1 MNMKKISLDTVIS
14 TYNKLKS
21 NAKTPTTEQMLTNIH
36 ETSQKIT
43 SSGGIVSPTAIIT
56 ILSSKGIITKSRTIY
71 YNKKE
76 VGGKT
81 TNAYRLLI
89 DAWIEHS
96 TIVNAVN
103 LSSKDLQNTIPE
115 SLVEDSDLVKIEDL
129 TLRHK
134 MALLLGEV
142 RGLRNQVNTLKEVR
156 TNPTLSLSKPL
167 AELSYEES
175 MELTLDGF
183 DIEVLQ
189 EFLKVAK
196 SSDVGFSKDG
206 ELMAKNVIKRDEIL
220 SEKGLKET
228 IEKIINLHTPPDL

>member
-1 MNMKKISLDTVIS
+1 MNMKKISLDTVIAI
-14 TYNKLKS
+14 YNDLKS
-21 NAKTPTTEQMLTNIH
+21 KAKTPTTEQMLTNIH

-56 ILSSKGIITKSRTIY
+56 ILSSKGIITKPRTIY

-76 VGGKT
+76 VNGQT

-96 TIVNAVN
+96 TIANAVN
-103 LSSKDLQNTIPE
+103 LSNKDLQNTIPE
-115 SLVEDSDLVKIEDL
+115 SFVDDSDLVKIEDL

-142 RGLRNQVNTLKEVR
+142 KGLRNQVNTLKEVR
-156 TNPTLSLSKPL
+156 NNPKLSLSKPL

-175 MELTLDGF
+175 MELTLGED
-183 DIEVLQ
+183 DIEALRD
-189 EFLKVAK
+189 FLKVSK
-196 SSDVGFSKDG
+196 SSHVGFSELG
-206 ELMAKNVIKRDEIL
+206 ELKALKAIKRDEIL
-220 SEKGLKET
+220 SNTGLKDILEV
-228 IEKIINLHTPPDL
+228 IINLHTPPDT

>member
-1 MNMKKISLDTVIS
+1 MNMKKISLDTVIAI
-14 TYNKLKS
+14 YNDLKS
-21 NAKTPTTEQMLTNIH
+21 KAKTPTTEQMLTNIH

-56 ILSSKGIITKSRTIY
+56 ILSSKGIITKPRTIY

-76 VGGKT
+76 VNGQT

-96 TIVNAVN
+96 TIANAVN
-103 LSSKDLQNTIPE
+103 LSSKDLQDTVPE
-115 SLVEDSDLVKIEDL
+115 SFVDDSDLVKIEDL

-142 RGLRNQVNTLKEVR
+142 KGLRNQVNTLKEVR
-156 TNPTLSLSKPL
+156 NNPKLSLSKPL

-175 MELTLDGF
+175 MELTLGED
-183 DIEVLQ
+183 DIEALRD
-189 EFLKVAK
+189 FLKVSK
-196 SSDVGFSKDG
+196 SSHVGFSELG
-206 ELMAKNVIKRDEIL
+206 ELKALKAIKRDEIL
-220 SEKGLKET
+220 SNTGLKDILEV
-228 IEKIINLHTPPDL
+228 IINLHTPPDT

>member
-1 MNMKKISLDTVIS
+1 MKKISLDTVIS

-21 NAKTPTTEQMLTNIH
+21 EAKTPTTEQMLTNIH

-43 SSGGIVSPTAIIT
+43 SSGGIVSPPAIIK
-56 ILSSKGIITKSRTIY
+56 ILSSKGIITKARTIY
-71 YNKKE
+71 YNKRE
-76 VGGKT
+76 VNGQT
-81 TNAYRLLI
+81 TSAYRLLI

-96 TIVNAVN
+96 TIANAVN
-103 LSSKDLQNTIPE
+103 LSSKDLQDTVPE
-115 SLVEDSDLVKIEDL
+115 SFVDDSDLVKIEDL

-142 RGLRNQVNTLKEVR
+142 KGLRNQVNTLKEVR
-156 TNPTLSLSKPL
+156 SNPTLSLSKPL

-175 MELTLDGF
+175 MELTLDEF

-189 EFLKVAK
+189 EFLKVSK
-196 SSDVGFSKDG
+196 SSHVGFNGDG
-206 ELMAKNVIKRDEIL
+206 ELMANKAIKRDEIL

-228 IEKIINLHTPPDL
+228 IVKIINLHTPPVT

>member
-1 MNMKKISLDTVIS
+1 MKKISLDLVIAK
-14 TYNKLKS
+14 YKEFMGK
-21 NAKTPTTEQMLTNIH
+21 AKTPTTEQMLTNIH

-56 ILSSKGIITKSRTIY
+56 ILSTKGIIAVPRTLY

-76 VGGKT
+76 VNGKT

-96 TIVNAVN
+96 TTANAVN
-103 LSSKDLQNTIPE
+103 LSSKDLQSTIPE
-115 SLVEDSDLVKIEDL
+115 SFVEDSDLVKIEDL

-142 RGLRNQVNTLKEVR
+142 KGLRNQVNTLREIR

-167 AELSYEES
+167 AELNYEES
-175 MELTLDGF
+175 MELTLDET
-183 DIEVLQ
+183 DIEVLRD
-189 EFLKVAK
+189 FLKVST
-196 SSDVGFSKDG
+196 SSHVGFSEQG
-206 ELMAKNVIKRDEIL
+206 ELIALKAIKRDERL
-220 SEKGLKET
+220 SHTGLKDILEV
-228 IEKIINLHTPPDL
+228 IINLHTPPDL

>member
-21 NAKTPTTEQMLTNIH
+21 EAKTPTTEQTLTNIH

-43 SSGGIVSPTAIIT
+43 SSGGIVSPPAIIK
-56 ILSSKGIITKSRTIY
+56 ILSSKGIITKPRTIY

-76 VGGKT
+76 VNGKT

-96 TIVNAVN
+96 TIANVVN
-103 LSSKDLQNTIPE
+103 LSSKDLQDTVPE
-115 SLVEDSDLVKIEDL
+115 SFVDDSDLVKIEDL

-142 RGLRNQVNTLKEVR
+142 KGLRNQVNTLKEVR
-156 TNPTLSLSKPL
+156 NNPKLSLSKPL

-175 MELTLDGF
+175 MELTLGED
-183 DIEVLQ
+183 DIEALRDL
-189 EFLKVAK
+189 LKVSK
-196 SSDVGFSKDG
+196 SGHVGFSELG
-206 ELMAKNVIKRDEIL
+206 ELKALKAIKRDEIL
-220 SEKGLKET
+220 SNTGLKD
-228 IEKIINLHTPPDL
+228 ILQVIINLHTPPDM

>member
-1 MNMKKISLDTVIS
+1 MSMKRISLDAVI
-14 TYNKLKS
+14 TKYKELLGK
-21 NAKTPTTEQMLTNIH
+21 AKTPTTEQMLTNIH

-56 ILSSKGIITKSRTIY
+56 ILSSKGIITKPRTIY

-76 VGGKT
+76 VNGQT

-96 TIVNAVN
+96 TIANAVN
-103 LSSKDLQNTIPE
+103 LSSKDLQDTVPE
-115 SLVEDSDLVKIEDL
+115 SFVDDSDLVKIEDL

-142 RGLRNQVNTLKEVR
+142 KGLRNQVNTLKEVR
-156 TNPTLSLSKPL
+156 NNPKLSLSKPL

-175 MELTLDGF
+175 MELTLGED
-183 DIEVLQ
+183 DIEALRD
-189 EFLKVAK
+189 FLKVSK
-196 SSDVGFSKDG
+196 SSHVGFSELG
-206 ELMAKNVIKRDEIL
+206 ELKALKAIKRDEIL
-220 SEKGLKET
+220 SNTGLKDILEV
-228 IEKIINLHTPPDL
+228 IINLHTPPDT